1 MSENSIK
8 PGNSYTEGPILKKM
22 LLFALPIIAT
32 SIILQL
38 FNTFDM
44 AVAGRFISKEALA
57 AIGSTSTISGFFIEF
72 FLGFSTAS
80 NVIIAQL
87 LGKGNT
93 KKTIRA
99 VKTAVIFALYSGI
112 FIAVCGFVSARS
124 VLNMMS
130 VPDNILNS
138 AAQYLKI
145 YFTGM
150 PFFMLYNFCS
160 AICRSKG
167 DTKTPMICLVSGGIL
182 KLTLNMIFVKVFSIG
197 VTGMAISTVCSNA
210 LSAILLIIFLRKR
223 NDELKLSVS
232 DFRMD
237 KNIVLSL
244 LKIGLPSAFL
254 GSVFSISNMCIQ
266 SAINSLGSNAIAAS
280 SAAASIEIYIQFFGN
295 AFAQAATTFTSQN
308 YGARKFGR
316 LNKITL
322 LAIALCDV
330 VSLILTAV
338 TFIFSN
344 SLLRIFVTDSAVIA
358 LALTRM
364 KYTLLFKPIQAVMD
378 IMTGC
383 LQGYGYTLVPAIVSV
398 FGVCGIRLL
407 WIYTAFAKAPGMEM
421 LMIIYPITQTIAA
434 IIHSVCYIRLKKR
447 IVKNTYGKL

>member
-1 MSENSIK
+1 MSETGIK
-8 PGNSYTEGPILKKM
+8 AENSYTEGTIIKKM

-87 LGKGNT
+87 LGRGNS
-93 KKTIRA
+93 KKANRA

-112 FIAVCGFVSARS
+112 FIAVCGFVSARFI
-124 VLNMMS
+124 LNLMS
-130 VPDNILNS
+130 VPDNILSS
-138 AAQYLKI
+138 ATQYLKI

-150 PFFMLYNFCS
+150 PFFMLYNFCA

-167 DTKTPMICLVSGGIL
+167 DTKTPMFCLVSGGIL
-182 KLTLNMIFVKVFSIG
+182 KLALNVIFVKVFSIG

-210 LSAILLIIFLRKR
+210 LSAVLLIIFLRKR

-232 DFRMD
+232 DFKTD
-237 KNIVLSL
+237 KDIVLSL

-254 GSVFSISNMCIQ
+254 GSVFSISNICIQ

-308 YGARKFGR
+308 YGARKFER
-316 LNKITL
+316 LNKVTL
-322 LAIALCDV
+322 LAIALCEI
-330 VSLILTAV
+330 VSVILTAV
-338 TFIFSN
+338 TFSFS
-344 SLLRIFVTDSAVIA
+344 STLLRIFVTDSAVIA
-358 LALTRM
+358 LALIRM

-378 IMTGC
+378 IMAGC

-407 WIYTAFAKAPGMEM
+407 WIYTAFANAPGMDM
-421 LMIIYPITQTIAA
+421 LMVIYPVTQTIAA
-434 IIHSVCYIRLKKR
+434 VIHSVCYIRLRKR
-447 IVKNTYGKL
+447 IVKNT